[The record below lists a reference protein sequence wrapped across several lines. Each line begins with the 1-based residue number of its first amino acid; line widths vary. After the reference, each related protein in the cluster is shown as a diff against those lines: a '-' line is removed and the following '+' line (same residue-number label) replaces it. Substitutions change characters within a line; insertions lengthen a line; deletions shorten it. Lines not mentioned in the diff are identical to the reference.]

1 MSQEPIHVRNN
12 PDRSRYEVEIDGS
25 LAKIDY
31 RDRNGVRYFIHTE
44 VPPALEGRGIAGAM
58 AKFALDE
65 ARAQPLTIVPQCPF
79 VRSYIERHPEYQS
92 LVKGSAA

>member
-1 MSQEPIHVRNN
+1 MSHETIHVRNN
-12 PDRSRYEVEIDGS
+12 PDKSRYEVELDGH

-31 RDRNGVRYFIHTE
+31 RDRKGVRYFIHTE
-44 VPPALEGRGIAGAM
+44 VPPDLEGRGIAGAM

-65 ARAQPLTIVPQCPF
+65 ARAQQLAIVPQCPF

-92 LVKGSAA
+92 LVKIGA